1 MKNKFYILISII
13 IILLST
19 IIISFPKIYTLC
31 ADIVKP
37 SNSFFEA
44 KIYDNAQYNLGSS
57 GIELT
62 EQGVD
67 ITSWNYNNSKY
78 LKITTNLPN
87 DLVNSNNNVVIGIKL
102 PKEFYFSVND
112 FLLPV
117 GCNNVRFEKNDDFIV
132 NTNYTYHV
140 NSHSGTVYYTINPG
154 VTSITIQLEIKYD
167 FELWNKLG
175 HSLINQKN
183 EKSILVKLYK
193 QDSNE
198 QLISKS
204 VNNAYS
210 EQEYNMIAGAIPY
223 INNKRNE
230 GNVEVLYQNR
240 KSEIIRN
247 STYVMAKAQNEMK
260 AFFKELRFKFKLPEF
275 IDKNNKKH
283 YMEIDKSSIKFSLD
297 TGGQA
302 EYTIDESD
310 LINGNTTI
318 IIKNI
323 YYETKGERIF
333 IYGFKPPEFENV
345 GDLSVINFSKLSL
358 DVCAVD
364 NTGEEHSIA
373 KTNSRP
379 INYWMKSEEKVEA
392 VYNYRTVSY
401 INGFEKNVV
410 GLGGFYIKNSGTAD
424 SNKKHIRI
432 IFDNENTGYMQIVSV
447 NLPIDVNRDEVE
459 IKYHLVDENN
469 VLVYKDENGNYIS
482 DNEKGVNCE
491 LSIKLKPNNKT
502 DNCLFF
508 NRNLLPEKERKYF
521 LKEVKYDINK
531 IKAGEE
537 LFVSSARQSN
547 NLRGNYSG
555 YVKYKTRADKEA
567 KAASKII
574 INSDGVEDKEYIT
587 NTYFTKEVESQ
598 YMISRVR
605 INGSDNNTEVIAG
618 NSINI
623 GADIV
628 VISYPYGYVPWI
640 KNIVIGVLLP
650 ENININTDSIILKT
664 AKNANIKPLKVESK
678 DIYNGYKMWK
688 IYVPSDI
695 MIGYSNENFDPIGE
709 GSYIKIDFKI
719 DIDSNAE
726 GQTVNLN
733 KMLYLAT
740 VQTDKM
746 DAILNGS
753 GGSYFWTRKK
763 DEYDINENGRVNDII
778 SGVNPSN
785 KLSFKV
791 IPQNEFFT
799 VKDSINVNDGSES
812 GKVDILNKDDLINY
826 KLSLKFNDNVNFS
839 RFAYYVPI
847 TKKSNINNN
856 YMIKTENGIFDLA
869 LQGPVTM
876 SDDSIY
882 IAEYTFDK
890 GITNENINNV
900 NWLFA
905 DKVTDFNNV
914 TMVKI
919 IQKKAGLI
927 NGSKTDI
934 NFKLKYLGNNFE
946 EETGKRIEFRSAGGL
961 RYSVNGNVTDGIF
974 PTNGVSVR
982 IKTVKE
988 LPDITLTAAPNRRP
1002 EVMGDSNFASFDT
1015 KRFAVWN
1022 NLHKLRITN
1031 IETNNVVL
1039 KSKDDINNN
1048 LDIDGNIANNT
1059 FGINL
1064 SVNNKSVDL
1073 IQNADF
1079 TKFEKDFNFG
1089 SGISDVWEYNIY
1101 NGNNLSDNVT
1111 DRYII
1116 ITYESDKG
1124 LILKQ
1129 KIIINREIRKAIS
1142 PTYSIVPGYRYRAF
1156 DEQQEN
1162 IGVNKKSSVTMQFVL
1177 NYIPNFY
1184 SDQKLKFN
1192 KKLPVGTKITFYD
1205 YVKDSNPT
1213 YWYYKVDRPV
1223 DFIDISEFNKM
1234 GYTNKKYG
1242 KLDESNFIKEVYMF
1256 VFDFKDAEI
1265 ADMDNITTMLEMNS
1279 TKVEKYFSK
1288 ELITRFYPNYSFDL
1302 GKIVDTQNIN
1312 NDINL
1317 SYNVNLFGEGINYN
1331 TYFNNKKLSYVI
1343 TTDEDFPSDAYME
1356 SKNGSDIIKYFRNS
1370 KNQFIIPAG
1379 DMSEYLNNNRKF
1391 KFIVNGLLAKKKYNL
1406 KIDLMASATSDGDSP
1421 FSGDILATKNVIL
1434 ENNNISPAIEILE
1447 MNDRVISNSDL
1458 SKNQVIRLKY
1468 LKSDGVKLT
1477 IELQKKVGN
1486 DYNTLPDKLISV
1498 NGNTGN
1504 NNGVFDINLK
1514 NGDNDLSLKFLNDM
1528 SVGTYRLLFKVID
1541 DKGNMIYEVPYG
1553 FIIKDGVVNVK

>member
-87 DLVNSNNNVVIGIKL
+87 DLVNSNNNVVIGRCS
-102 PKEFYFSVND
+102 YSND
-112 FLLPV
+112 F
-117 GCNNVRFEKNDDFIV
+117 NNVRFEKNDDFIV

-140 NSHSGTVYYTINPG
+140 NNHSGTVYYTINPG

-210 EQEYNMIAGAIPY
+210 EQEYKMIAGSIPY
-223 INNKRNE
+223 INDKRNE
-230 GNVEVLYQNR
+230 GDIDILYKDR
-240 KSEIIRN
+240 KNTIIRN
-247 STYVMAKAQNEMK
+247 STYVMAEAQSEMK
-260 AFFKELRFKFKLPEF
+260 AFFKEIRFKIKLPEF

-283 YMEIDKSSIKFSLD
+283 YMEIDKNSIKFSLD
-297 TGGQA
+297 TGGKI
-302 EYTIDESD
+302 EYIIDESD

-333 IYGFKPPEFENV
+333 IYALKPPEFGNIE
-345 GDLSVINFSKLSL
+345 DLNVINFNRLSL
-358 DVCAVD
+358 NVCIVD

-373 KTNSRP
+373 KTNSRS
-379 INYWMKSEEKVEA
+379 INYWMKSKEKIEA
-392 VYNYRTVSY
+392 LYSDRKVSY

-410 GLGGFYIKNSGTAD
+410 GLGGFYIKNSGTID
-424 SNKKHIRI
+424 SNKKHIHI
-432 IFDNENTGYMQIVSV
+432 IFDNENTGYMQVVSV

-502 DNCLFF
+502 GNCLFF

-537 LFVSSARQSN
+537 LYVPSIRQAN
-547 NLRGNYSG
+547 ELRGNYSG
-555 YVKYKTRADKEA
+555 YVKYKMNVDRQVKASSKMIISSEGFENKEFT
-567 KAASKII
+567 
-574 INSDGVEDKEYIT
+574 T
-587 NTYFTKEVESQ
+587 NTYFVKEVESQ

-605 INGSDNNTEVIAG
+605 INGKDNNVEVIAG

-623 GADIV
+623 GADIE
-628 VISYPYGYVPWI
+628 VISYPYCNVPWI

-709 GSYIKIDFKI
+709 GNYIKIDFKV

-733 KMLYLAT
+733 NMLYLAT

-746 DAILNGS
+746 SAILNGPW
-753 GGSYFWTRKK
+753 GSYFWTRKK
-763 DEYDINENGRVNDII
+763 DEYDINENGRVDDII

-847 TKKSNINNN
+847 TKKSSINNN

-919 IQKKAGLI
+919 IQKKAGLV
-927 NGSKTDI
+927 NGSKTDV
-934 NFKLKYLGNNFE
+934 NFKLKYLGHNFE
-946 EETGKRIEFRSAGGL
+946 EETGKRVEFRSAGGL

-1002 EVMGDSNFASFDT
+1002 EVMGDSNFATFDT
-1015 KRFAVWN
+1015 KRFIGWN

-1089 SGISDVWEYNIY
+1089 TGIRDVWEYNIY

-1111 DRYII
+1111 DRYIV

-1192 KKLPVGTKITFYD
+1192 KKLPIGTKITFYD

-1223 DFIDISEFNKM
+1223 DFINISEFNKM

-1288 ELITRFYPNYSFDL
+1288 ELITRFYPNYAFDL

-1317 SYNVNLFGEGINYN
+1317 SYNVNLFGEDINYN

-1356 SKNGSDIIKYFRNS
+1356 SKNGSDIIKYFRNF

-1391 KFIVNGLLAKKKYNL
+1391 KFIVNGLLAKKKYNF
-1406 KIDLMASATSDGDSP
+1406 KIDLMVGATSDGDSP
-1421 FSGDILATKNVIL
+1421 FSGDILATKNIVL

-1458 SKNQVIRLKY
+1458 SKNQVIRLRY
-1468 LKSDGVKLT
+1468 LKTDGVKLT
-1477 IELQKKVGN
+1477 IELQKKIGN

-1498 NGNTGN
+1498 NGNTIN
-1504 NNGVFDINLK
+1504 NNGVFGINLN

-1528 SVGTYRLLFKVID
+1528 GVGTYRLLFKVID
-1541 DKGNMIYEVPYG
+1541 DKGNTIYEVPYE
-1553 FIIKDGVVNVK
+1553 FIIKDGVFNVK

>member
-1 MKNKFYILISII
+1 MRKVISLVCLLIILMISL
-13 IILLST
+13 ILLSRV
-19 IIISFPKIYTLC
+19 YTLC
-31 ADIVKP
+31 LTNENNAA
-37 SNSFFEA
+37 NFFDA
-44 KIYDNAQYNLGSS
+44 TIYNNVQYDLGGS
-57 GIELT
+57 GIKLT

-67 ITSWNYNNSKY
+67 ITSWNYSNSKY
-78 LKITTNLPN
+78 LKIITNLPS
-87 DLVNSNNNVVIGIKL
+87 DLVNSNKKMVIGINL

-112 FLLPV
+112 FLLPP
-117 GCNNVRFEKNDDFIV
+117 GCSKVEFKKNDNFAI
-132 NTNYTYHV
+132 NTNSNYNV
-140 NSHSGTVYYTINPG
+140 NSHSGTVFYTINPG
-154 VTSITIQLEIKYD
+154 VTSITIQLEVKYD
-167 FELWNKLG
+167 FDLWDKLDR
-175 HSLINQKN
+175 SLINQKDQ
-183 EKSILVKLYK
+183 KSIEVKLYESNDVSLNMLTQK
-193 QDSNE
+193 SINNCYSDSAYQIVSGIYDYVDNNRFVNTE
-198 QLISKS
+198 VQMLYGDRNKKKLKSRLYIISKS
-204 VNNAYS
+204 QNAI
-210 EQEYNMIAGAIPY
+210 NMFY
-223 INNKRNE
+223 
-230 GNVEVLYQNR
+230 
-240 KSEIIRN
+240 
-247 STYVMAKAQNEMK
+247 
-260 AFFKELRFKFKLPEF
+260 KELKFKIKLPEYIDSNNVKHYLTIDKTDLEINLDTRGTPDYSIDESDISNGNVVISLKNVYLTTKYERTLF
-275 IDKNNKKH
+275 FKYIVPEISGLKEDSIIRFSEVLLKTDVLDNMGVERNLTSTSYKGVVFFMKPTENVDVIVRDRRVSYRTGMEKGVTYLGGGVLTNRGTADSSEKCINVIFDSENTGYIQVTTMTLPIDKEQKDYDVRYRLIDKNN
-283 YMEIDKSSIKFSLD
+283 
-297 TGGQA
+297 
-302 EYTIDESD
+302 
-310 LINGNTTI
+310 N
-318 IIKNI
+318 
-323 YYETKGERIF
+323 
-333 IYGFKPPEFENV
+333 
-345 GDLSVINFSKLSL
+345 
-358 DVCAVD
+358 
-364 NTGEEHSIA
+364 
-373 KTNSRP
+373 
-379 INYWMKSEEKVEA
+379 
-392 VYNYRTVSY
+392 
-401 INGFEKNVV
+401 
-410 GLGGFYIKNSGTAD
+410 
-424 SNKKHIRI
+424 
-432 IFDNENTGYMQIVSV
+432 
-447 NLPIDVNRDEVE
+447 
-459 IKYHLVDENN
+459 
-469 VLVYKDENGNYIS
+469 LVYKDEHGNYIS
-482 DNEKGVNCE
+482 DNEKGRDYWFSVQVHS
-491 LSIKLKPNNKT
+491 LSTGDPNKIN
-502 DNCLFF
+502 FA
-508 NRNLLPEKERKYF
+508 RSMLPEEERKYF
-521 LKEVKYDINK
+521 FKEIKYNIPK
-531 IKAGEE
+531 IKSGMT
-537 LFVSSARQSN
+537 FD
-547 NLRGNYSG
+547 NYNSVTFYNGIGDYFG
-555 YVKYKTRADKEA
+555 YVNYKNKDKKVVYSNFKVSGNDSKY
-567 KAASKII
+567 
-574 INSDGVEDKEYIT
+574 VEKRIPTYILQLAQ
-587 NTYFTKEVESQ
+587 SQ
-598 YMISRVR
+598 YMISDFL
-605 INGSDNNTEVIAG
+605 INNKDKNSEVIAG

-623 GADIV
+623 GANV
-628 VISYPYGYVPWI
+628 NVISFPYGNLNWI
-640 KNIVIGVLLP
+640 NNIVIGVVLP
-650 ENININTDSIILKT
+650 NGITIDNNSIVMKTINNNNIRASKIE
-664 AKNANIKPLKVESK
+664 KV
-678 DIYNGYKMWK
+678 DLYNGNVLWK
-688 IYVPSDI
+688 IYPQSELT
-695 MIGYSNENFDPIGE
+695 IGFAKEDYNFLDNGAYLKFEMLLNIDNSVEGQTINLNKVLYVASEKKGDFDPIYNNAA
-709 GSYIKIDFKI
+709 GSYSWAKK
-719 DIDSNAE
+719 
-726 GQTVNLN
+726 V
-733 KMLYLAT
+733 
-740 VQTDKM
+740 DKY
-746 DAILNGS
+746 DLNGDGNINDYI
-753 GGSYFWTRKK
+753 GGG
-763 DEYDINENGRVNDII
+763 NE
-778 SGVNPSN
+778 SN
-785 KLSFKV
+785 KLGFKV

-847 TKKSNINNN
+847 TKKSSINNN

-900 NWLFA
+900 NWVLA

-934 NFKLKYLGNNFE
+934 NFKLKYLGHNFE

-1015 KRFAVWN
+1015 KRFVGWN
-1022 NLHKLRITN
+1022 NLHKLRIIN

-1111 DRYII
+1111 DRYIV

-1142 PTYSIVPGYRYRAF
+1142 PTYSIVTGYRYRAF

-1370 KNQFIIPAG
+1370 KNQFIISAG

-1421 FSGDILATKNVIL
+1421 FGGDILATKNVIL

-1458 SKNQVIRLKY
+1458 SKNQVIRLRY
-1468 LKSDGVKLT
+1468 LKTDGVKLT
-1477 IELQKKVGN
+1477 IELQKKIGN

-1498 NGNTGN
+1498 NGNTIN
-1504 NNGVFDINLK
+1504 NNGVFGINLN
-1514 NGDNDLSLKFLNDM
+1514 NGDNDLSLKFLNDIG
-1528 SVGTYRLLFKVID
+1528 VGTYRLLFKVID
-1541 DKGNMIYEVPYG
+1541 DKGNTIYEVPYG